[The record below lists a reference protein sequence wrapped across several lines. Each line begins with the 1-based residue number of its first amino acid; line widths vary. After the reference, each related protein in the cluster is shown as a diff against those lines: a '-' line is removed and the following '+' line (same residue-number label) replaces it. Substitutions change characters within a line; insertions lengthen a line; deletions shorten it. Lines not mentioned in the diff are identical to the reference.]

1 MPPPDPDGSGPD
13 GSGPAGSG
21 PAGSGPDGPSHPPQ
35 AGAGRGG
42 PSGDRPELQLKKLS
56 PTGLVAS
63 GAAAAT
69 ASVIGGQL
77 GIAGT
82 VIGAAL
88 TSVVSATALAVYTDS
103 VNRSKATLKSV
114 AAKAQAAPQAR
125 RPHGTTHGKSTSR
138 TAARTQDPA
147 ELAARETRGGA
158 GSRAGAQ
165 PPGRRRILRTVILA
179 VVIALIGI
187 VAVFGIQR
195 VTGVELS
202 PGTGEIQRSV
212 TGNESIAP
220 RGDSSPTEQELQD
233 RDGVDPQ
240 QRDGSDGDTQA
251 PQQEEGPAGGQGDA
265 PANEAPAPA
274 EQDPG
279 TGSGSTGEQG
289 SGTSGE

>member
-1 MPPPDPDGSGPD
+1 MMSLMTPSVRHRARPPLGDDEPQDMPPPDPDGSGPD

-35 AGAGRGG
+35 GGAGRGG

-114 AAKAQAAPQAR
+114 AAK
-125 RPHGTTHGKSTSR
+125 
-138 TAARTQDPA
+138 TQ
-147 ELAARETRGGA
+147 R
-158 GSRAGAQ
+158 AQ
-165 PPGRRRILRTVILA
+165 PTQIGRASCR
-179 VVIALIGI
+179 
-187 VAVFGIQR
+187 
-195 VTGVELS
+195 E
-202 PGTGEIQRSV
+202 
-212 TGNESIAP
+212 
-220 RGDSSPTEQELQD
+220 RGQNAE
-233 RDGVDPQ
+233 
-240 QRDGSDGDTQA
+240 
-251 PQQEEGPAGGQGDA
+251 AGG
-265 PANEAPAPA
+265 
-274 EQDPG
+274 
-279 TGSGSTGEQG
+279 
-289 SGTSGE
+289 TSIT

>member
-1 MPPPDPDGSGPD
+1 MPPQGPTGSG
-13 GSGPAGSG
+13 SAGSG
-21 PAGSGPDGPSHPPQ
+21 QDGPSHPPQ
-35 AGAGRGG
+35 GGAGRGG
-42 PSGDRPELQLKKLS
+42 PSDDQPELQLKKLS

-63 GAAAAT
+63 GGAAAT

-103 VNRSKATLKSV
+103 VNRSKAKLKAV
-114 AAKAQAAPQAR
+114 AEKTQVVPPAR
-125 RPHGTTHGKSTSR
+125 RVPGTTQGKSTSR
-138 TAARTQDPA
+138 TTARAQDPA
-147 ELAARETRGGA
+147 ELAGRETRDGA
-158 GSRAGAQ
+158 EGRADAQ
-165 PPGRRRILRTVILA
+165 TSGRRRILRTVTLA

-212 TGNESIAP
+212 TGNDSIAP
-220 RGDSSPTEQELQD
+220 RGDSSPTDQEQQD

-240 QRDGSDGDTQA
+240 QWDGSESDTEA
-251 PQQEEGPAGGQGDA
+251 PQQEEGSAEDQGDA
-265 PANEAPAPA
+265 PASEAPAPAPA
-274 EQDPG
+274 EQDSG
-279 TGSGSTGEQG
+279 GDGGSTGEQG